1 MKTKH
6 LALSI
11 AAVVMIA
18 LLIVFTL
25 LTAESASA
33 SEGNSERSI
42 EQVYP
47 VVLPNMSLIGLTA
60 TCDGTVDGRRNT
72 LANLWEAF
80 GATKALNNDPAIY
93 RQKIYVVFYGHQPN
107 TAAYSIFIGY
117 GVISWLQ
124 KDFTIDN
131 KSIVMMDFPKG
142 NYYGLDIRGTSTNS
156 IIKGWN
162 QLYNTYPNDISH
174 RAMEIY
180 TLDSDNYSVQN
191 VTLYL
196 KKQ

>member
-6 LALSI
+6 LVLSI
-11 AAVVMIA
+11 AAVIMIA
-18 LLIVFTL
+18 LLIAFSL
-25 LTAESASA
+25 ITAESAA
-33 SEGNSERSI
+33 ATERST

-72 LANLWEAF
+72 LANLWKSF
-80 GATKALNNDPAIY
+80 GATKAFNNDPAIY
-93 RQKIYVVFYGHQPN
+93 RKKIYVVFYDHKAG
-107 TAAYSIFIGY
+107 ASGYSIFIGY
-117 GVISWLQ
+117 GVISWLN
-124 KDFTIDN
+124 KDFTISN

-156 IIKGWN
+156 IIKGWG
-162 QLYNTYPNDISH
+162 QMYNTYPNDVSH